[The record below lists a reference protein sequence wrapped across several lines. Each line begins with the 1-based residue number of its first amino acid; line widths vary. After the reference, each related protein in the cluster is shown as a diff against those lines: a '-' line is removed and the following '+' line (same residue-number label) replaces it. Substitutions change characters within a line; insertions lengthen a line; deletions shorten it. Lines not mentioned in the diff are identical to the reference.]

1 MKHEALVNGK
11 HALRRPHFYSPIS
24 KNGWF
29 GADFMTT
36 LADLGFSKEAIAETI
51 VSTYSVDG
59 QPNAAPM
66 GATTDSLQ
74 RVVLRIYTSS
84 LTYKN
89 LQSKKCAVVNVTS
102 DPEIFYRTAFKEAN
116 PKGKMP
122 KEWFEKAETVDAPRL
137 RTADA
142 HIEVAVVD
150 VTPLDAEKT
159 EVTCEVKLLR
169 ASTVLP
175 QAYCRASSATIEAII
190 HATRVE
196 LFLKHGDRQKQEQAL
211 KLLEKIGACQ
221 NVVNRVAPRSRYSE
235 IMDDL
240 NQRVDSWRRKSE
252 SLR

>member
-1 MKHEALVNGK
+1 
-11 HALRRPHFYSPIS
+11 
-24 KNGWF
+24 
-29 GADFMTT
+29 
-36 LADLGFSKEAIAETI
+36 
-51 VSTYSVDG
+51 
-59 QPNAAPM
+59 
-66 GATTDSLQ
+66 
-74 RVVLRIYTSS
+74 
-84 LTYKN
+84 
-89 LQSKKCAVVNVTS
+89 VVNVTS

-169 ASTVLP
+169 ASNVLP